1 MAERSDVA
9 EGGTVVAQ
17 DDRTDRDTRT
27 VPGTPA
33 WLRARNDRTALELLL
48 THGDLTRNQLGELTG
63 LSKPTASQMVQR
75 LEAARLVT
83 ASGSQSGGPGPNAS
97 TYAVRK
103 DAAVGVAVDFD
114 ARRMR
119 ACVVD
124 ATGTEHPAVEVTLP
138 RSRRTPE
145 GDVRQAVDAAAI
157 AAGIDPALIGSV
169 CIGVPGAVDPRT
181 GDLRFADALT
191 GWPTRDVAVRLRDA
205 LGLAVTIENDVNLAA
220 IAERTAGVGRGTGG
234 FALLWLG
241 QGLGLAVDQAGT
253 LQRGASGGAGEI
265 GYLPVPRTAMTLD
278 PDARELQDLIGGIQV
293 TALTREAGASCRT
306 YRDAIAAL
314 TRDAAVRAR
323 VTERLAPRVAAGL
336 VAVLAILDPERIVLG
351 GATGAALGPG
361 LAAAVAVQLKAGT
374 AWDPDIAA
382 TGVLTAPV
390 LAGAREHLAAALQA
404 SLFERL
410 DRVTP

>member
-1 MAERSDVA
+1 MADRAATA
-9 EGGTVVAQ
+9 E
-17 DDRTDRDTRT
+17 RT

-48 THGDLTRNQLGELTG
+48 EHGDLTRNQLGELTG

-75 LEAARLVT
+75 LEAAGLVT
-83 ASGSQSGGPGPNAS
+83 ASGSQSAGPGPNAS

-103 DAAVGVAVDFD
+103 DAGVGVAIDFD
-114 ARRMR
+114 ARRVR
-119 ACVVD
+119 TCVVD
-124 ATGTEHPAVEVTLP
+124 ATGTEHAPVEVTLP

-145 GDVRQAVDAAAI
+145 GDVRQAIVAATS

-181 GDLRFADALT
+181 GDLRFADALA
-191 GWPTRDVAVRLRDA
+191 GWPTRDVAVRLQDS
-205 LGLAVTIENDVNLAA
+205 LGLDVTIENDVNLAA
-220 IAERTAGVGRGTGG
+220 IAERTAGAGRGTGG

-241 QGLGLAVDQAGT
+241 PGLGLAVDQAGT

-265 GYLPVPRTAMTLD
+265 GYLPVPRTAISLD

-293 TALTREAGASCRT
+293 TALTRDAGASCRT
-306 YRDAIAAL
+306 YRDAISAL
-314 TRDAAVRAR
+314 TRNPDLRAR

-336 VAVLAILDPERIVLG
+336 VAVLALLDPERIVLG

-361 LAAAVAVQLKAGT
+361 LATAVAAHLKAGT
-374 AWDPDIAA
+374 AWDPDIAV
-382 TGVLTAPV
+382 TGIPTAPV
-390 LAGAREHLAAALQA
+390 LAGAREHLTAALQA